1 MPRCVT
7 SVYSFLIKLLRKAVG
22 KLSDN
27 LRHGV
32 AQEYTMTAWMK
43 TSSVFSRFSGRRMP
57 SFHMFLLIVAQVKVF
72 QINAQS
78 LNKTKHGNELRIGM
92 TILDYTYQMPRLEIL
107 SEKMGFK
114 PSITHCSNFEDLVK
128 KVWYETYFSYDLAN
142 IYESNL
148 WLQTSNGTFDAGFAK
163 LSHLHHRYC
172 STIAGTMTN
181 FTLGNKSLFHLL
193 RKI

>member
-1 MPRCVT
+1 
-7 SVYSFLIKLLRKAVG
+7 
-22 KLSDN
+22 
-27 LRHGV
+27 
-32 AQEYTMTAWMK
+32 
-43 TSSVFSRFSGRRMP
+43 
-57 SFHMFLLIVAQVKVF
+57 MFLLIVAQVQIF

-92 TILDYTYQMPRLEIL
+92 TVLDYTYQMPRLEIL

-128 KVWYETYFSYDLAN
+128 KVSYETYFSYDLAN

-148 WLQTSNGTFDAGFAK
+148 WFQTSNGTFDAGFAK

-172 STIAGTMTN
+172 SPNTGISTYFILVN
-181 FTLGNKSLFHLL
+181 RSLSPFL
-193 RKI
+193 